1 MTETI
6 NLAIVD
12 DQELVRAGLVSIL
25 ADEDDIKIVADAASA
40 RQLLAHPH
48 LRDVDVA
55 LVDCRMPDIDG
66 ICLIDILRSRGL
78 KARCIALTAFDEDE
92 NLVGSIKAGAYGHLL
107 KDADAEEII
116 GTVHRVYRGER
127 VLGTAESGRLMDLIS
142 REGEPSQPVKAAGG
156 VDVADDFDRTD
167 RQIIDMI
174 VAGLTNREIADHLCL
189 SLGTVRNRVSSIF
202 DKTGVRNRTELAMTS
217 RRS

>member
-25 ADEDDIKIVADAASA
+25 ADEDDINIVADAASA
-40 RQLLAHPH
+40 RELLEHPR

-66 ICLIDILRSRGL
+66 IRLIDILRKRGL

-116 GTVHRVYRGER
+116 RTVHRVYRGER

>member
-25 ADEDDIKIVADAASA
+25 ADEDDINIVADAASA
-40 RQLLAHPH
+40 RELLEYPR

-66 ICLIDILRSRGL
+66 IRLIDILRKRGL

-107 KDADAEEII
+107 KDSDAEEII
-116 GTVHRVYRGER
+116 STVHRVYRGER

>member
-40 RQLLAHPH
+40 RELLEHPR
-48 LRDVDVA
+48 LSDVDVA

-66 ICLIDILRSRGL
+66 ICLIGILRKRGL
-78 KARCIALTAFDEDE
+78 KVRCVALTAFDEDE

-127 VLGTAESGRLMDLIS
+127 VLGAAESGRLMDLIS
-142 REGEPSQPVKAAGG
+142 REG
-156 VDVADDFDRTD
+156 VDDACDFDRTD

-174 VAGLTNREIADHLCL
+174 VTGSTNREIADRLCL
-189 SLGTVRNRVSSIF
+189 ALGTVRNRVSSIF
-202 DKTGVRNRTELAMTS
+202 GKIGVRNRTELAMTL
-217 RRS
+217 RRP